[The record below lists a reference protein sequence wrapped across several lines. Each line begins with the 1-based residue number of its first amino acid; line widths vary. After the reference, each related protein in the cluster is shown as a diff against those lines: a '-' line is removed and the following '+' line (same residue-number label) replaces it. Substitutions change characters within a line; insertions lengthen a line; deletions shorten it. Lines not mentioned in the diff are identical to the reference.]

1 MLHNLKPAK
10 GSVKSK
16 RRIAR
21 GEGSGSGDTAGKG
34 HKGQK
39 ARTGAKSKKGFEGG
53 QTPLQRRLPKRG
65 FKNINS
71 VEYTV
76 LNLSNL
82 QLLSEKHNLTDFSIE
97 VMLKKGFIK
106 ANNPLKILANGELK
120 TAINVTAHKFSAK
133 AKAMIEAKGGTTNEI
148 Q

>member
-10 GSVKSK
+10 GSVKGK

-39 ARTGAKSKKGFEGG
+39 SRTGAKTKQGFEGG

-65 FKNINS
+65 FKNINN
-71 VEYTV
+71 VTYTI

-82 QLLSEKHNLTDFSIE
+82 QLLSDKHGITDFSME
-97 VMLKKGFIK
+97 VLLQKGFIK
-106 ANNPLKILANGELK
+106 ANNPLKILGNGELK
-120 TAINVTAHKFSAK
+120 STLKVTAHKFSAK
-133 AKAMIEAKGGTTNEI
+133 AKASIEAKGGTTTEI
-148 Q
+148 K